1 MRELDV
7 IGVRMD
13 APTGSP
19 ILLLRESGGSRV
31 LPIWIGAGEAA
42 AIAQAMD
49 GLVPP
54 RPLTHDLVVDLL
66 AVLGHDQVQ
75 GRITDMVNGTFL
87 AELHVEG
94 HVVQAR
100 PSDVVALAVRSGMGV
115 VAPEEL
121 LDRVGI
127 ELEEPAQ
134 DEVERFREFLDHVN
148 PDDFDGPTD

>member
-13 APTGSP
+13 APTASP

-54 RPLTHDLVVDLL
+54 RPLTHDLLADLL
-66 AVLGHDQVQ
+66 TVLGHEPSQA
-75 GRITDMVNGTFL
+75 RITDMVEGTFL
-87 AELHVEG
+87 AELHVDG

-100 PSDVVALAVRSGMGV
+100 PSDVVALAVRTGLTV

-121 LDRVGI
+121 LERVGI

-134 DEVERFREFLDHVN
+134 DEVERFREFLDHVS
-148 PDDFDGPTD
+148 PDDFDGPAA